1 MEKLKNAL
9 VLDWYMLPA
18 KCSYFFTGGQDGSFK
33 PYTVPF
39 FVGIGLNKA
48 EAGFVAGNNYF
59 FLKEEDMLMSI
70 SSTPGYIFSKT

>member
-18 KCSYFFTGGQDGSFK
+18 KFSYFFTGGQDGSFK
-33 PYTVPF
+33 PYMMPF

-48 EAGFVAGNNYF
+48 EAGFVAGNNF
-59 FLKEEDMLMSI
+59 FFKGRRHAI
-70 SSTPGYIFSKT
+70 SRTPGYIFSKT